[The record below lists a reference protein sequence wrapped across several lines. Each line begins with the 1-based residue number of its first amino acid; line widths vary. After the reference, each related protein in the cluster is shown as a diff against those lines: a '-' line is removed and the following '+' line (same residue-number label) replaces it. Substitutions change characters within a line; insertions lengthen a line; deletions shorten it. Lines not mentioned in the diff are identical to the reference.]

1 MTDRTLST
9 KDRLIR
15 AAANLFRVRGYHG
28 VGLNDLLT
36 EAKAPKGSLYH
47 HFPKGKPDLARAA
60 AVWASDNM
68 LNLIALSFENAETFE
83 DGVTTLCHKLAKLF
97 DLSGK
102 WDGCP
107 IAAIL
112 FEGPENAE
120 FRADA
125 QRLYD
130 GWIAEGAE
138 QAERLGESPEVARQ
152 KSECMFIL
160 IQGGWT
166 LARARRSSDVL
177 RDLPRVFADVKA
189 D

>member
-1 MTDRTLST
+1 MKEPILST

-15 AAANLFRVRGYHG
+15 SAANLFRVHGYHG
-28 VGLNDLLT
+28 VGLNDLLA

-60 AVWASDNM
+60 ALWASDQM
-68 LNLIALSFENAETFE
+68 LRLIAASFQEAQTFD
-83 DGVTTLCHKLAKLF
+83 DGVKTLCHKLAKLF

-112 FEGPENAE
+112 FEGPENEE
-120 FRADA
+120 FRNDA
-125 QRLYD
+125 QQLYD
-130 GWIAEGAE
+130 GWIDEAAE
-138 QAERLGESPEVARQ
+138 QAIRLGEPPEKARQ
-152 KSECMFIL
+152 KAERMFVM

-177 RDLPRVFADVKA
+177 RELPLLLE
-189 D
+189 

>member
-1 MTDRTLST
+1 MNNRTLST

-15 AAANLFRVRGYHG
+15 AAANLFRVHGYHG
-28 VGLNDLLT
+28 VGLNDLLA

-60 AVWASDNM
+60 AIWASDRM
-68 LNLIALSFENAETFE
+68 LNLIAESFENATTFE
-83 DGVTTLCHKLAKLF
+83 EGVTTLCHKLAKLF

-112 FEGPENAE
+112 FEGPENEE

-138 QAERLGESPEVARQ
+138 QAERLGETPEVARE
-152 KSECMFIL
+152 KSERMFIL

-177 RDLPRVFADVKA
+177 RELPLLFEPVKA
-189 D
+189 G

>member
-1 MTDRTLST
+1 MTDRMLST

-28 VGLNDLLT
+28 VGLNDLLSA
-36 EAKAPKGSLYH
+36 AKAPKGSLYH

-60 AVWASDNM
+60 ALWSSDNM
-68 LNLIALSFENAETFE
+68 LNLIAASFEHAETFE

-112 FEGPENAE
+112 FEGPDNAE

-130 GWIAEGAE
+130 GWIAEATE
-138 QAERLGESPEVARQ
+138 QAERLGEPPDVARL
-152 KSECMFIL
+152 KAERMFIL

-177 RDLPRVFADVKA
+177 RGLPQTFADFKA
-189 D
+189 G

>member
-1 MTDRTLST
+1 MSQTALST
-9 KDRLIR
+9 KDRLIH
-15 AAANLFRVRGYHG
+15 AAARLFQRHGYHG
-28 VGLNDLLT
+28 VGLNDLLA

-47 HFPKGKPDLARAA
+47 HFPEGKQDLAKAA
-60 AVWASDNM
+60 SVWASD
-68 LNLIALSFENAETFE
+68 LILRMIAASFQEATTFE
-83 DGVTTLCHKLAKLF
+83 EGMQTLCHKLAKMF
-97 DLSGK
+97 DMNGK

-112 FEGPENAE
+112 FEGPDNDA
-120 FRADA
+120 FRAEA

-138 QAERLGESPEVARQ
+138 HAERLGVPPEEAHRL
-152 KSECMFIL
+152 SERMFVL

-177 RDLPRVFADVKA
+177 RDLPALIR
-189 D
+189 

>member
-1 MTDRTLST
+1 MTNPALST

-15 AAANLFRVRGYHG
+15 SAANLFRVHGYHG
-28 VGLNDLLT
+28 VGLNDLLA

-60 AVWASDNM
+60 AHWASDNM
-68 LNLIALSFENAETFE
+68 LRLIAISFQDAKSFE
-83 DGVTTLCHKLAKLF
+83 DGVTTICFKLAKLF
-97 DLSGK
+97 DLSGN

-112 FEGPENAE
+112 FEGPENEA

-125 QRLYD
+125 QQLYD
-130 GWIAEGAE
+130 GWITEGAE
-138 QAERLGESPEVARQ
+138 QAERLGETPEMAKL
-152 KSECMFIL
+152 KSERMFVL

-177 RDLPRVFADVKA
+177 RNLPMLFDQTKA
-189 D
+189 Q